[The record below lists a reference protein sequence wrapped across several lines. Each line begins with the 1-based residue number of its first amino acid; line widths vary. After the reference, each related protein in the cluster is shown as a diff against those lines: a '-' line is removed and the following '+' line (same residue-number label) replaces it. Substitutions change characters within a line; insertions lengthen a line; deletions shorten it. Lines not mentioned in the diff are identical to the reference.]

1 MILQRCNIRLS
12 NYVSNNDTKSYRKV
26 VNALIEGK
34 TSSYELVKLIYGRT
48 INSHGQSMIREALEG
63 DVKQIA
69 ESSFLS
75 AKNINITNKL
85 IKEIYFSKKFLFFIF
100 ETFLKLQIINANV
113 FRRINAKSSFVARVE
128 KET

>member
-1 MILQRCNIRLS
+1 M
-12 NYVSNNDTKSYRKV
+12 

-34 TSSYELVKLIYGRT
+34 TSSYELVKLIHGRT
-48 INSHGQSMIREALEG
+48 NNSHGQSTIREALEG